1 MIKIIDRVSDET
13 LETII
18 MKHEHLIDLD
28 VASVRCGHCNNLKY
42 KSFLAFVSKDYQGI
56 NVDINAMPNVGETY
70 ARITYTSI
78 NAGIIKGFTT
88 TVKYKASG
96 VVLFNINKKEVYI
109 LTPEQEVDFISMFK
123 QHRGIEFY
131 QSAIKLGNDY
141 ITIADIE
148 DYMGIQKYL

>member
-28 VASVRCGHCNNLKY
+28 VASVRCGHCN
-42 KSFLAFVSKDYQGI
+42 
-56 NVDINAMPNVGETY
+56 INAMPNVGETY

-96 VVLFNINKKEVYI
+96 MVLFNINKKEVYI
-109 LTPEQEVDFISMFK
+109 STPEQEVDFISMFK